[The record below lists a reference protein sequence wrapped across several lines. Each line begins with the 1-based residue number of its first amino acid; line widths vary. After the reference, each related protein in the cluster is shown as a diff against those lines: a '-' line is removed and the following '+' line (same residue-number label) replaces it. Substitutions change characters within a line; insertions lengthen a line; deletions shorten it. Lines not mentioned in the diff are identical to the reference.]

1 MIGVLTIFIQNIT
14 APLENTVC
22 QVSAMPNGSEK
33 HGALLALGLIQTG
46 RLALIAII
54 NGAGSVG
61 VTSTPTARS

>member
-1 MIGVLTIFIQNIT
+1 MTDVLIDFLQNIT
-14 APLENTVC
+14 APLENTVR
-22 QVSAMPNGSEK
+22 QVSAMPNGPEK